1 MKNTSKYITIG
12 ILLLGIGLSG
22 CSMFSMSTMRAVV
35 IDKDASV
42 YGTIEGETYKV
53 RDMDG
58 NIKNVKFKED
68 WYIVNDAALVKVEER
83 KNRRFVK
90 GIKLTKRN
98 KMMGGSAIAIIT
110 LLLRLLALKRKMDKG
125 EEVDW
130 TDIVKIFKR
139 KKRKK

>member
-1 MKNTSKYITIG
+1 
-12 ILLLGIGLSG
+12 
-22 CSMFSMSTMRAVV
+22 MFSMSTMRAVV

-139 KKRKK
+139 KKRRK

>member
-1 MKNTSKYITIG
+1 MKKALLSIILIG
-12 ILLLGIGLSG
+12 MCFTSG
-22 CSMFSMSTMRAVV
+22 CSMLSMSTMRAVV

-42 YGTIEGETYKV
+42 YGTIEDEAYKV